1 MALSKEFENAK
12 SNLELL
18 KSDPGNDAKLKLYA
32 FYKQASIGN
41 CNTTKPNFTD
51 LVNKYKWNAWNN
63 LKNMSKVK
71 NNLKF
76 KLKNEQTFQN
86 LSLIQSDAEKNY
98 IQFVNQLLEKEGII
112 PQKDKSKFCD
122 TKI

>member
-71 NNLKF
+71 NYF
-76 KLKNEQTFQN
+76 K
-86 LSLIQSDAEKNY
+86 I
-98 IQFVNQLLEKEGII
+98 
-112 PQKDKSKFCD
+112 
-122 TKI
+122 